1 VTLLFA
7 AVLELV
13 LAASASA
20 EGSGVEE
27 VIALEQAGQDAA
39 ALALAESLSQTPP
52 ASAVAHLEAARL
64 GLKLGAPTPSIERH
78 LQAARGLAPDN
89 PRLRYL
95 SAQVKEG
102 QGDEAGARALYLEAV
117 SLRSGYT
124 EARTRLVAIGIRSQ
138 DWALAETQLKAL
150 LSAGERS
157 VGRRLQLARVLEEAA
172 KPAEAE
178 AVLVKLH
185 HEDSSNAAVTSA
197 LEDFYARHGR
207 TKDLQA
213 LRRAEPAKK
222 LRPLQPSRR

>member
-1 VTLLFA
+1 VTLFA

-78 LQAARGLAPDN
+78 LQAARVLAPDN

-102 QGDEAGARALYLEAV
+102 QGDDAGARALYLEAV

-124 EARTRLVAIGIRSQ
+124 EARTRLVAIGIRSK

-150 LSAGERS
+150 LGAGERS
-157 VGRRLQLARVLEEAA
+157 VGRRLQLAKVLEEAA

-178 AVLVKLH
+178 AVLLKLH
-185 HEDSSNAAVTSA
+185 HEDSSNITVTAA
-197 LEDFYARHGR
+197 LEDFYLRHGR

-213 LRRAEPAKK
+213 LRRAEPVKK